1 MTFKEKLIYKMKH
14 ETIDVSEDISFIKKE
29 MESIYAVGKLY
40 ICIAKDRRLCAAH
53 GNPGVIYLYTPDNII
68 PEAYRQKLIEGL
80 KGLGFVNGDIKLD
93 DGEIY
98 LGITVKWK
106 EIR

>member
-1 MTFKEKLIYKMKH
+1 MTFKEKLIDKMKH
-14 ETIDVSEDISFIKKE
+14 DTIDVSEDISFIKKE
-29 MESIYAVGKLY
+29 MESTYALGKLY
-40 ICIAKDRRLCAAH
+40 IFIAKDRRFAAAY
-53 GNPGVIYLYTPDNII
+53 GTPGVTCLYTPNNIT

-80 KGLGFVNGDIKLD
+80 KELGFVNGDIGLE
-93 DGEIY
+93 DGDIH